1 MKKTITITTPDSWK
15 DITLKQ
21 YLLLQADMENYKD
34 DIEAQDAFVLNHLCN
49 LTADEIQALPND
61 AYTKIKNRLQGFMT
75 KIDLPLERFI
85 KIGDVEYG
93 FEPNLSKMTYGA
105 YADITKYE
113 TLTIDKNWAKI
124 MSILYRPIETKKKN
138 ETYTTKPYDG
148 TIDEAKWLEVGMHVH
163 FGCLFFFVNLLMD
176 LLTSTLNSMIAKG
189 DIPAN
194 LKQTLERSGKVMQ
207 QLLNLQEVISEPLTK

>member
-15 DITLKQ
+15 DISLKQ
-21 YLLLQADMENYKD
+21 YLSLQLDLENYKD
-34 DIEAQDAFVLNHLCN
+34 DIDAQDAFVLNKLCN
-49 LTADEIQALPND
+49 LTAEEIQALPID
-61 AYTKIKNRLQGFMT
+61 TYGKIKDKLHGFMN
-75 KIDLPLERFI
+75 KVDLPLERFV
-85 KIGDVEYG
+85 KIGDIEYG

-138 ETYTTKPYDG
+138 ETYTIKPYDG
-148 TIDEAKWLEVGMHVH
+148 IIDEAKWLEVSMDVH

-176 LLTSTLNSMIAKG
+176 LLNFTLNSTIATA
-189 DIPAN
+189 DIPVK
-194 LKQTLERSGKVMQ
+194 LKQTLARSGKVMQ
-207 QLLNLQEVISEPLTK
+207 QLLNSQTAILKK